1 MPRCLRGGDEARLD
15 RRFEAWWD
23 GFTRRAGHADP
34 YETAHRLRGKLRRTR
49 VSERSEFLRDL
60 WEVLLRQR
68 REYGIALFLLDTV
81 TDPAGLYELAARLSP
96 LPELQSS
103 DEEAHLA
110 DLIRLLAAAGEPALL
125 PPVRE
130 YLLERAMSRDWV
142 SVPWALW
149 PHQKEL
155 FAQAW
160 QRYLRESQPDDWNGT
175 PVVRSFLAEPDA
187 VRIVRSKVAGEH
199 PEHWHVLRAALID
212 EASHVRWLSREQRA
226 SLDRAV
232 L

>member
-1 MPRCLRGGDEARLD
+1 MD
-15 RRFEAWWD
+15 RRFEAWWR
-23 GFTRRAGHADP
+23 GFTRRAETCPH
-34 YETAHRLRGKLRRTR
+34 ETAHRLRGKLRRTR
-49 VSERSEFLRDL
+49 VAERLDFLRDL

-81 TDPAGLYELAARLSP
+81 TDPAGLRELAQHLSP

-103 DEEAHLA
+103 DEEGHLA
-110 DLIRLLAAAGEPALL
+110 DLMRLLAAAGDPALL
-125 PPVRE
+125 PPLRE

-142 SVPWALW
+142 TVPWALW
-149 PHQKEL
+149 PHQKDL

-160 QRYLRESQPDDWNGT
+160 QRYLRETQPRDWNGT
-175 PVVRSFLAEPDA
+175 AVVKSFLAEPDA

-199 PEHWHVLRAALID
+199 PEHWDVLRAALID
-212 EASHVRWLSREQRA
+212 EAAHVGWLSREQRA

>member
-1 MPRCLRGGDEARLD
+1 MD

-23 GFTRRAGHADP
+23 GFTRRAVHVGP

-49 VSERSEFLRDL
+49 VAQRSEFLRDL
-60 WEVLLRQR
+60 WEVLLRRR
-68 REYGIALFLLDTV
+68 REYGIALFLLETV
-81 TDPAGLYELAARLSP
+81 TDPAGLHELAACLSP
-96 LPELQSS
+96 LPELQSP

-110 DLIRLLAAAGEPALL
+110 DLMRLLAAAGDPALL

-130 YLLERAMSRDWV
+130 YLLERGMSRDWV
-142 SVPWALW
+142 FVPWALW

-160 QRYLRESQPDDWNGT
+160 QRYLRETQPGDWSG
-175 PVVRSFLAEPDA
+175 PAVVKTFLAEPDA
-187 VRIVRSKVAGEH
+187 VRVLRSKVADEH
-199 PEHWHVLRAALID
+199 PEHWHVLRAALLD
-212 EASHVRWLSREQRA
+212 EASHVGWLSREQRA
-226 SLDRAV
+226 LLDRAV